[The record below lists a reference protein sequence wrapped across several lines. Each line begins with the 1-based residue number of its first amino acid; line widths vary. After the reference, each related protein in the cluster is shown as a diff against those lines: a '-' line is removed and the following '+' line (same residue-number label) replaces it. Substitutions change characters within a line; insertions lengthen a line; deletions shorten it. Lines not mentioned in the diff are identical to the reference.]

1 MWIYWK
7 NECTYCKSRKKC
19 EYRKQTEDYKKLI
32 YSIPHRNI
40 QGSLI
45 WKCDYFIPEE
55 RRT

>member
-1 MWIYWK
+1 MNVLIVK
-7 NECTYCKSRKKC
+7 VEKKC

-55 RRT
+55 KEEVE